1 MYCDESDQLL
11 EETSVLNKII
21 VIVGASSGIGAA
33 TAIRLAG
40 EGHHVIVAARRA
52 DRLTEV
58 TDKIDSLGGRSTALP
73 VDVTDQAA
81 VADLVNVV
89 VSEFGRLDVVVECA
103 GVMPLSPLSAL
114 MIEEWERM
122 IDVNIRGLL
131 FSIAAALPHFQ
142 RQGGGHFVTIA
153 STAAREVLPA
163 AAVYSATKSAAWT
176 ITEGLRLE
184 SDPEIRVTT
193 ISPGVTETELLSSIG
208 DPAARNLSRAVWDK
222 LAMSPDA
229 VAAAI
234 SYAIGQPDD
243 VDVNEIVVRPT
254 KQRYG
259 WLAP

>member
-1 MYCDESDQLL
+1 MYCDEADQLL
-11 EETSVLNKII
+11 EETYVLNKII

-40 EGHHVIVAARRA
+40 EGHHVIVTGRRA
-52 DRLTEV
+52 DRLSEV
-58 TDKIDSLGGRSTALP
+58 TNQIDSLGGRSTALP

-81 VADLVNVV
+81 VADLVNSV
-89 VSEFGRLDVVVECA
+89 VSKFGRVDVVVECA

-114 MIEEWERM
+114 MLEEWERM

-131 FSIAAALPHFQ
+131 YSIAAAIPHFQ

-163 AAVYSATKSAAWT
+163 AAVYSATKSAACA

-184 SDPEIRVTT
+184 SDPKIKVTT
-193 ISPGVTETELLSSIG
+193 ICPGVTETELISSIG
-208 DPAARNLSRAVWDK
+208 DPAARDLSRAVWDK
-222 LAMSPDA
+222 LAMSSDA

-234 SYAIGQPDD
+234 SYAIAQPDD

>member
-1 MYCDESDQLL
+1 L
-11 EETSVLNKII
+11 EETYVLNKII
-21 VIVGASSGIGAA
+21 VIVGATSGIGEAA
-33 TAIRLAG
+33 AVRLAG
-40 EGHHVIVAARRA
+40 EGHHVVVAGRRA
-52 DRLTEV
+52 DRLTKV
-58 TDKIDSLGGRSTALP
+58 TEQINSLGGRSTALA
-73 VDVTDQAA
+73 VDVTDQVA
-81 VADLVNVV
+81 VAGMLNAV
-89 VSEFGRLDVVVECA
+89 VSEFGRLDVVVESA

-114 MIEEWERM
+114 MVEEWERM

-163 AAVYSATKSAAWT
+163 AAVYCATKSAAWA

-193 ISPGVTETELLSSIG
+193 ISPGVTETELLSSID
-208 DPAARNLSRAVWDK
+208 DPAARNLSHAVWERI
-222 LAMSPDA
+222 AMSPDA

-234 SYAIGQPDD
+234 SYAIGQPDG
-243 VDVNEIVVRPT
+243 VDVNEIVVRPAG
-254 KQRYG
+254 QRYG

>member
-1 MYCDESDQLL
+1 MQVQMYSEPL
-11 EETSVLNKII
+11 EETYVLNKII
-21 VIVGASSGIGAA
+21 VIVGASSGIGEA
-33 TAIRLAG
+33 TAVRLAG
-40 EGHHVIVAARRA
+40 EGNHVVVAGRRA
-52 DRLTEV
+52 DKLAKV
-58 TDKIDSLGGRSTALP
+58 TDQIDSLGGRATALP
-73 VDVTDQAA
+73 VDVTDQVA
-81 VADLVNVV
+81 VAGLVNAV
-89 VSEFGRLDVVVECA
+89 VSEFGRLDVLVECA

-114 MIEEWERM
+114 MLEEWERM

-131 FSIAAALPHFQ
+131 YSIAAVLPHFQ
-142 RQGGGHFVTIA
+142 RQGNGHFITIA

-163 AAVYSATKSAAWT
+163 AAVYSATKSAAST

-208 DPAARNLSRAVWDK
+208 DPAARDLSRAVWDK
-222 LAMSPDA
+222 IAMSPDA

-243 VDVNEIVVRPT
+243 VDVNEIVVRPAR
-254 KQRYG
+254 QRYG